1 VKALCPIICAIM
13 LALGLGSAYCI
24 AAEGAVGAVTPAEKE
39 TDAARQLRI
48 YEEALM
54 RGSTEQSRTDAAVEL
69 LRRGDDGAWELL
81 LKALVSGDNPQA
93 GHAVCRG
100 LIESKSWSEG
110 VRSRKEF
117 LEPLIG
123 MLVDEAGANARL
135 AADALLVF
143 KYREVA
149 ERLGKLARNTEL
161 KRQIRLNVVYAL
173 KLWPDKEA
181 VLELVNLL
189 DDADPEVAAAVANA
203 LPYWI
208 PLGTDKQTILR
219 ELLRKSPDEIIKAR
233 LEGLQQ
239 QMGKLEDE
247 RDRWKKMYLAALDG
261 DYEKSDE
268 DAKGKML
275 VEKMPSELTSV
286 RLWAVRKVAAF
297 TGPQPREFRDNLLAL
312 ISDKNREIRL
322 AAAGALASMS
332 KLDPAEKLLAQLK
345 VERYSDVSLAIFDA
359 LGEACFF
366 AFSPGS
372 PVTLDES
379 IRTETL
385 TIAVR
390 YIVSKDPETSA
401 KGAEVMG
408 KLLELNGLP
417 KEDAQKYLGTLGAR
431 YADAKEKPGFL
442 RGKLLNVMTRL
453 CGRGAYQKDAAV
465 LYGKFFIEGLAV
477 KDDNAVRQAAAAG
490 LVNIDKVVAFRL
502 FKENALANDSSPV
515 IRRLVINLAGELGRA
530 EELIWLSERLDKNG
544 EADSAWQAM
553 RKILLREDAEEVRKW
568 GLTLA
573 AGSDRFGHAGEVLE
587 MAEKKAEGQKDTKL
601 LVAVRTNLRD
611 WYTQRDDY
619 AKVIVYCDKLLT
631 TTTEPVEREKLELRL
646 LDAYLRTA
654 DVVKVGQMMALRLG
668 KGDMG
673 VEDAFVSKIGA
684 YLAVPDANA
693 AAKTAVVEALV
704 AIKPTEARPRWMSQL
719 GVWQQMTKPKESPPV
734 STPATS
740 SPG

>member
-1 VKALCPIICAIM
+1 MKVLCPIMCAIM
-13 LALGLGSAYCI
+13 LACSSWSAHCI
-24 AAEGAVGAVTPAEKE
+24 AAEGAVGAVTTGEKE

-48 YEEALM
+48 YEDALM

-81 LKALVSGDNPQA
+81 LKAMVSGDNPQA

-100 LIESKSWSEG
+100 LIESKSWSED
-110 VRSRKEF
+110 VRSRREF

-123 MLVDEAGANARL
+123 MLIDEPGANARL
-135 AADALLVF
+135 AAEALLVF
-143 KYREVA
+143 KYSEVA
-149 ERLGKLARNTEL
+149 ERLGNLAGNTQL
-161 KRQIRLNVVYAL
+161 KRQIRLNIVYAL

-203 LPYWI
+203 LPYWVS
-208 PLGTDKQTILR
+208 LGTDKQTILL
-219 ELLRKSPDEIIKAR
+219 ELQRKSPDEIIKAR
-233 LEGLQQ
+233 LEGLRQ
-239 QMGKLEDE
+239 QMGKIESE
-247 RDRWKKMYLAALDG
+247 RDMWKKMYLAALDR
-261 DYEKSDE
+261 DYEKSGE

-275 VEKMPSELTSV
+275 VEKMPVELTSV

-297 TGPQPREFRDNLLAL
+297 TGPRPKEFRDSLLGL
-312 ISDKNREIRL
+312 ISDQNREIRL
-322 AAAGALASMS
+322 AAAGTLASMS

-345 VERYSDVSLAIFDA
+345 VETYSDVSLAIFDA

-385 TIAVR
+385 AIAAR
-390 YIVSKDPETSA
+390 YIADKDPETSA

-417 KEDAQKYLGTLGAR
+417 KEDAQKYLKILGAR

-453 CGRGAYQKDAAV
+453 CGRGAYQKDAAS
-465 LYGKFFIEGLAV
+465 LYGDFFVQGLAV
-477 KDDNAVRQAAAAG
+477 KDDNTLRQAAAAG

-515 IRRLVINLAGELGRA
+515 IRRLVIKLAGELGGA
-530 EELIWLSERLDKNG
+530 QELIWLSDRLDKNG
-544 EADSAWQAM
+544 EADPAWQAM
-553 RKILLREDAEEVRKW
+553 RKILLKEDAKEV
-568 GLTLA
+568 LA
-573 AGSDRFGHAGEVLE
+573 CGRRLADGADKFGHAGEVLE
-587 MAEKKAEGQKDTKL
+587 MAEKKAEGQKDAEL
-601 LVAVRTNLRD
+601 LTAVRTSLRD
-611 WYTQRDDY
+611 WYTRRDDY
-619 AKVIVYCDKLLT
+619 AKVIVYCDKLLSAAT
-631 TTTEPVEREKLELRL
+631 DAAEREKLQLRL
-646 LDAYLRTA
+646 LDAYLQTA
-654 DVVKVGQMMALRLG
+654 DVAKVGQLMASRLAAT
-668 KGDMG
+668 DMG

-684 YLAVPDANA
+684 FLTLPDANA

-704 AIKPTEARPRWMSQL
+704 AIKPPEPRPRWTSQVS
-719 GVWQQMTKPKESPPV
+719 VWQQMTKPKESPPV
-734 STPATS
+734 STPAAS
-740 SPG
+740 SPD